1 MLYCVVTRIELP
13 AIRRIIRQADQSAF
27 VTISDVG
34 EVIGNHMK
42 QPPAKKDRLSGGT

>member
-1 MLYCVVTRIELP
+1 MENLKVKWHKHSQT
-13 AIRRIIRQADQSAF
+13 
-27 VTISDVG
+27 DVG